1 MGQSRKTNFILIIV
15 FLVLV
20 TLFARS
26 YNQSITVALSNT
38 TSSDK
43 EMLYKTN
50 DEIIKKLRKSD
61 STKQWKEIICEY
73 KEISFVIEDN
83 ENNVV
88 ISSEDKVIGSV
99 LDVNVRTAFEYKG
112 NAYLI
117 TSSVYLLRDY
127 RNAVLK
133 FAVTQVVLICAV
145 IGILSVLVYAI
156 IIRPYKRFY
165 DAIAEYERTG
175 RFEKMHFRG
184 YIGKIYD
191 RFGKMTK
198 SLNIQQENQRRIIA
212 SISHDIKT
220 PLTSI
225 MGYAERLKK
234 DNISPERREKY
245 INTVYNKSLEIRS
258 LVDEFDE
265 YLGYNML
272 KNFMQSYVTLDELC
286 KLLKDEYSDELESLG
301 IDFDIYCP
309 DSNAGVMIDTSKMKR
324 VFGNIIANSVKH
336 FTDAEKKIKV
346 SIYIQPKNV
355 FIRFSDSGEGVA
367 DEKLELIFEPLYTSD
382 RGRKV
387 AGLGLAI
394 CREIVE
400 SHGGKIYA
408 QKSELGG
415 LAVCIELPK
424 EKYRNNKMEQNI

>member
-1 MGQSRKTNFILIIV
+1 MGQSRKTNFILILV
-15 FLVLV
+15 FLILV
-20 TLFARS
+20 TFFARS
-26 YNQSITVALSNT
+26 YNQSITAALSST

-43 EMLYKTN
+43 EMLQRTN
-50 DEIIKKLRKSD
+50 DEVVKKLRESD
-61 STKQWKEIICEY
+61 SIKQWKEIICVY
-73 KEISFVIEDN
+73 DEISFLIEDN

-88 ISSEDKVIGSV
+88 LSSDDKSAGSV
-99 LDVNVRTAFEYKG
+99 LDVSVRTAFEYKG

-127 RNAVLK
+127 QNAVLK

-145 IGILSVLVYAI
+145 IGILSVLIYAV

-165 DAIAEYERTG
+165 DAIVEYENTG
-175 RFEKMHFRG
+175 HFEKKHFRG

-198 SLNIQQENQRRIIA
+198 SLDVQQQNQRRIIA

-272 KNFMQSYVTLDELC
+272 KNFTQTYVTLDDLC
-286 KLLKDEYSDELESLG
+286 RLLKDEYADELESCG
-301 IDFDIYCP
+301 VDFDIYCP
-309 DSNAGVMIDTSKMKR
+309 ERNAGIMIDTSKMKR
-324 VFGNIIANSVKH
+324 VFGNIIGNSVKH
-336 FTDAEKKIKV
+336 FRDGEKQIKV
-346 SIYIQPKNV
+346 SIYIQPKNI

-367 DEKLELIFEPLYTSD
+367 DENLELIFEPLYTSD
-382 RGRKV
+382 KGRKV

-415 LAVCIELPK
+415 LAVCIELNK
-424 EKYRNNKMEQNI
+424 EKYRNNKLEKSV